1 MAGKLYSHGE
11 DARRALVRGIDLV
24 AELVAPTLGP
34 RGSHVIVQR
43 LDAPPLITNDGVT
56 IVRSLEM
63 LRDPMTNQGVQ
74 LLREVASTTEDFVG
88 DGTTTATL
96 LARAIVRGAF
106 ERVTAGADPTA
117 LGEGIAAAV
126 ADVVAWLQARSRPA
140 SSVADITRVA
150 RVAARD
156 DHIGG
161 LVAQALDAVGP
172 EGVVRIEDDPAYGIR
187 LEVHEGLRFDSGLI
201 SPSLAA
207 DAGRR
212 ETVFEDPY
220 ILLAS
225 ERIERVA
232 QLAPVLSAV
241 AGQRR
246 PLVIV
251 ADEVS
256 GDALTLLVLNIR
268 RRGMPVVA
276 VKAPD
281 FGPDREAA
289 LADMAARTGGVVF
302 GPGLGRG
309 VDRATLDGLGRARRT
324 IVTAGWTAIVDG
336 QGDAAAIAGRAR
348 EIGAL
353 LALEESE
360 YERDKL
366 RTRLARLDG
375 ALAIVRVGLDSE
387 TEQDETRHRIRDAV
401 QAGRAA
407 ITDGIVPGGGAALLH
422 AAVSLRPSGSDDLR
436 AGSEVVR
443 RALEAPLRQLA
454 RNAGMEP
461 SVAVAQVAAA
471 PFGHGL
477 DIARRELCD
486 LVDTGIFDPVKVV
499 CSSLEI
505 AASIART
512 CLRSE
517 AIICDRPLRIQKRPH
532 HPHGHHHHGDPDGH
546 THERAGHAHGHP
558 GGHGHD
564 GDGHGDDSPEA
575 LAAPAGPAGRD
586 GLL

>member
-1 MAGKLYSHGE
+1 MPGKLYAHGE
-11 DARRALVRGIDLV
+11 EARRALVRGIDLV

-43 LDAPPLITNDGVT
+43 LDAPPLITNDGVS

-96 LARAIVRGAF
+96 LAREIVRSSFA
-106 ERVTAGADPTA
+106 RVAAGADPAA
-117 LGEGIAAAV
+117 LSDGIASAV
-126 ADVVAWLQARSRPA
+126 EEAVAWLRARSRPA
-140 SSVADITRVA
+140 TTFEDVQRVA

-156 DHIGG
+156 DRIGA
-161 LVAQALDAVGP
+161 LVAEALMAVGP
-172 EGVVRIEDDPAYGIR
+172 HGVVRVEDDTAYGIR
-187 LEVHEGLRFDSGLI
+187 LEVREGLRFENGLI
-201 SPSLAA
+201 SPSLAT
-207 DAGRR
+207 DAHGR
-212 ETVFEDPY
+212 ETTFEDPY

-241 AGQRR
+241 AEQRR

-256 GDALTLLVLNIR
+256 GEALTLLILNIR
-268 RRGMPVVA
+268 RRGLPVAA

-289 LADMAARTGGVVF
+289 LEDMAARTGGMVF
-302 GPGLGRG
+302 GPGLGRS
-309 VDRATLDGLGRARRT
+309 VDAATLDGLGRAARA
-324 IVTAGWTAIVDG
+324 IVTAEWTAIVDG
-336 QGDAAAIAGRAR
+336 RGDAEAIEGRTR
-348 EIGAL
+348 EIAAL
-353 LALEESE
+353 LAREESE

-375 ALAIVRVGLDSE
+375 ALAIVRVGLDSQ

-407 ITDGIVPGGGAALLH
+407 ITDGVVPGGGAALLQ
-422 AAVSLRPSGSDDLR
+422 AAAALSPDRTGDERGGV
-436 AGSEVVR
+436 EVVR

-461 SVAVAQVAAA
+461 SVTVAEVAGA
-471 PFGHGL
+471 PFGHGM

-486 LVDTGIFDPVKVV
+486 LIDAGIFDPLKVV
-499 CSSLEI
+499 CSTLEI
-505 AASIART
+505 AASVART

-517 AIICDRPLRIQKRPH
+517 AIICDRPLRIPKRPH
-532 HPHGHHHHGDPDGH
+532 HPHGHHHHGDPEGH
-546 THERAGHAHGHP
+546 THDRAGAHHHHAHH
-558 GGHGHD
+558 GHGAE
-564 GDGHGDDSPEA
+564 PA
-575 LAAPAGPAGRD
+575 PVAAGAH
-586 GLL
+586 

>member
-1 MAGKLYSHGE
+1 MAGKLYAHGE

-24 AELVAPTLGP
+24 AGLVAPTLGP

-96 LARAIVRGAF
+96 LARAIVRDAF
-106 ERVTAGADPTA
+106 ARVAAGADPLA
-117 LGEGIAAAV
+117 LGEGIASGV
-126 ADVVAWLQARSRPA
+126 DQVVAWLRARARPA
-140 SSVADITRVA
+140 SGIEDVTRVA

-156 DHIGG
+156 DHIGE
-161 LVAQALDAVGP
+161 LVASALDAVGP
-172 EGVVRIEDDPAYGIR
+172 DGVVRIEDDSVYGIR
-187 LEVHEGLRFDSGLI
+187 LEVHEGLRFESGLV
-201 SPSLAA
+201 SPSLAT
-207 DAGRR
+207 DAHAR
-212 ETVFEDPY
+212 ETVFDDPY

-256 GDALTLLVLNIR
+256 GEALTLLVLNIR
-268 RRGMPVVA
+268 RRGMPVTA

-289 LADMAARTGGVVF
+289 LADMAARTGGAVF
-302 GPGLGRG
+302 GPGLGRS
-309 VDRATLDGLGRARRT
+309 VDRATLDGLGRARRA
-324 IVTAGWTAIVDG
+324 IVTAEWTAIVDG
-336 QGDAAAIAGRAR
+336 LGDAAAIAGRAR
-348 EIGAL
+348 EISAL

-407 ITDGIVPGGGAALLH
+407 ITDGVVPGGGAALLQ
-422 AAVSLRPSGSDDLR
+422 AAVALSARGGEDHR
-436 AGSEVVR
+436 AGIEVVR

-454 RNAGMEP
+454 VNAGLEP
-461 SVAVAQVAAA
+461 SVAVEQVAVA

-477 DIARRELCD
+477 DVARREPCD
-486 LVDTGIFDPVKVV
+486 LVASGIFDPVKVV

-517 AIICDRPLRIQKRPH
+517 AIICDRPLRIAKRPH
-532 HPHGHHHHGDPDGH
+532 HPHGHSHHGDPEGH
-546 THERAGHAHGHP
+546 THERAGRANGHEHHHGGRP
-558 GGHGHD
+558 
-564 GDGHGDDSPEA
+564 A
-575 LAAPAGPAGRD
+575 IAP
-586 GLL
+586 

>member
-1 MAGKLYSHGE
+1 MAGKLYAHGE
-11 DARRALVRGIDLV
+11 EARRALIRGIDLV

-106 ERVTAGADPTA
+106 ARVAAGADPMA
-117 LGEGIAAAV
+117 LGEGIAGAV
-126 ADVVAWLQARSRPA
+126 AEVVEWLQARSRPA
-140 SSVADITRVA
+140 STIEDVRRVA

-161 LVAQALDAVGP
+161 LVAEALEAVGAD
-172 EGVVRIEDDPAYGIR
+172 GVVRVEDDPAYGVR
-187 LEVHEGLRFDSGLI
+187 LEIHEGLRFESGLI
-201 SPSLAA
+201 SPALATNVHQ
-207 DAGRR
+207 R

-225 ERIERVA
+225 ERIDRVA

-241 AGQRR
+241 AEQKR

-256 GDALTLLVLNIR
+256 GEALTLLVLNIR
-268 RRGMPVVA
+268 RRGLPVAA

-302 GPGLGRG
+302 GPGLGRC
-309 VDRATLDGLGRARRT
+309 VDRATLDGLGRAGRA
-324 IVTAGWTAIVDG
+324 IVTPEWTAIAEG
-336 QGDAAAIAGRAR
+336 RGDAAAIAGRKR
-348 EIGAL
+348 EIRAL

-375 ALAIVRVGLDSE
+375 ALAIVRIGLDSE

-407 ITDGIVPGGGAALLH
+407 ITDGVVPGGGAALLQ
-422 AAVSLRPSGSDDLR
+422 AALAMRPEGAEEQR
-436 AGSEVVR
+436 AGCEVVR

-454 RNAGMEP
+454 VNAGMEP
-461 SVAVAQVAAA
+461 SVAVRQVAAA

-486 LVDTGIFDPVKVV
+486 LIEAGIFDPVKVV

-505 AASIART
+505 AASIACI

-517 AIICDRPLRIQKRPH
+517 AIIADRPLQIRKRAH
-532 HPHGHHHHGDPDGH
+532 HPHGHHHHGDPEGH
-546 THERAGHAHGHP
+546 THDRTGHAHH
-558 GGHGHD
+558 HD
-564 GDGHGDDSPEA
+564 GAHDGHGEPAEHHGNGHDEA
-575 LAAPAGPAGRD
+575 SAARLAGAPAG
-586 GLL
+586 